1 MEQGLRGPG
10 ARVDG
15 FIASAGARADQ
26 GSDSSANIVIMA
38 TFDRSAMFLG
48 YCRGVDHTKYGFT
61 IHVREITGRSFSIEG
76 APIVKCFG

>member
-38 TFDRSAMFLG
+38 TFDRSAMFLAAILA
-48 YCRGVDHTKYGFT
+48 VSFKDFT
-61 IHVREITGRSFSIEG
+61 LY
-76 APIVKCFG
+76 P